1 MATFLGDSALPH
13 SDVLATPAATEEP
26 TQRLSPSRKQPD
38 RASMPASALSEAEA
52 HLELA
57 IAASARTEAGLG
69 VLSRAVQHLS
79 AGMSSVREA
88 NESLTRELGV
98 LHEQLAASHEADLV
112 FRHRAVMLEQALAR
126 SERER
131 NYLIEQQDG
140 FIVLLLEDH
149 EREIAALRVETTRAS
164 ADGET
169 DEVRVARD
177 ALIAAE
183 EEILRLRMEREQL
196 RDDLARAQ
204 VQREE
209 AQGIVVRIASERDQ
223 ALIELSRTRSSERQR
238 APLFFRPSEPA
249 PHPVARLELESLPR
263 RSSGPSADP
272 SPTRASAEPG
282 PGTAP
287 SPEGLPS
294 AGLGPSVSE
303 SPPPGP
309 SSSKPPLK
317 QKPDPSTRPL
327 IGYSLAGGELLA
339 ERLEGARISSR
350 PPER

>member
-1 MATFLGDSALPH
+1 MATFLGDSGLPH

-26 TQRLSPSRKQPD
+26 TQRLSPRKQPD

-57 IAASARTEAGLG
+57 IAASARIEAGLG

-88 NESLTRELGV
+88 NENLTRELGV
-98 LHEQLAASHEADLV
+98 LHEQLAASLEADLV
-112 FRHRAVMLEQALAR
+112 FRHRSVMLEQALAR

-131 NYLIEQQDG
+131 NYLIQQQDG

-149 EREIAALRVETTRAS
+149 ERELASLRAEALRTTA
-164 ADGET
+164 GEET

-177 ALIAAE
+177 ALVAAE

-196 RDDLARAQ
+196 KDDLARAQ

-238 APLFFRPSEPA
+238 APLFFRPSEA
-249 PHPVARLELESLPR
+249 PQPVARLELESLPR
-263 RSSGPSADP
+263 RSSGPSAAPLPAGAPDE
-272 SPTRASAEPG
+272 AG
-282 PGTAP
+282 PRTAP
-287 SPEGLPS
+287 SPEGISSTGP
-294 AGLGPSVSE
+294 GPSVSE
-303 SPPPGP
+303 SPPSGP